1 MKKIKLLKKITGDV
15 PTFYRT
21 STIYNMC
28 VTINALVDIVNE
40 LNKRV
45 EILLQDHP
53 TEKGDKDNEG

>member
-1 MKKIKLLKKITGDV
+1 MKKIRMLKKIIGDV

-53 TEKGDKDNEG
+53 TEKENKNE